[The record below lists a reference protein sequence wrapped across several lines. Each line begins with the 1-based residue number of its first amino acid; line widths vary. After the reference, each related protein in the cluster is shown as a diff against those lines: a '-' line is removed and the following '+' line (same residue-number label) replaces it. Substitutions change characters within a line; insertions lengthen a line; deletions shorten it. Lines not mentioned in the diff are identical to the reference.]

1 MPLPSPLT
9 TRPFTTLLLCG
20 ALVHGMA
27 VAQTTAA
34 TLGDTQA
41 PEAAAG
47 AATAPGAPR
56 SPLWE
61 AGFFAVGGS
70 QQAYPGAKQQVR
82 SAIALPFLVYRGQ
95 VLRAEQGTV
104 GVRAARTQNIEL
116 DIGLS
121 GSFGSAASDNDV
133 RRGLPNIGT
142 LVEFGPRL
150 RWNLGPAPWGGGL
163 SLALPARGVFDI
175 TDGMRFRGVA
185 VEPVLGWGNRTAG
198 GWGYGAS
205 LGLLLGS
212 TRLNDTFYGVA
223 PAYATATRPAYE
235 ARSGVI
241 ATRLAFNLSKR
252 LSTDWRFFAYARV
265 DTVEGAANRR
275 SPLVDRPTGASAG
288 LGLSWTWLRSDDAA
302 QP

>member
-1 MPLPSPLT
+1 MPLPASPPL
-9 TRPFTTLLLCG
+9 RPVATLLLCG
-20 ALVHGMA
+20 ALVHGSA
-27 VAQTTAA
+27 RSQTAA
-34 TLGDTQA
+34 DTLADTQP
-41 PEAAAG
+41 PEAG
-47 AATAPGAPR
+47 AAGQGATR
-56 SPLWE
+56 APLWE

-70 QQAYPGAKQQVR
+70 QQAYPGAKQRVR

-95 VLRAEQGTV
+95 LVRADEGTV

-163 SLALPARGVFDI
+163 RLALPARGVFDI

-185 VEPVLGWGNRTAG
+185 VEPVLGWGARTAG

-205 LGLLLGS
+205 MGLLLGS
-212 TRLNDTFYGVA
+212 RRLGDTFYGVA
-223 PAYATATRPAYE
+223 PAYATATRPAYD
-235 ARSGVI
+235 ARAGLI

-252 LSTDWRFFAYARV
+252 LSTDWRFFAYARI
-265 DTVEGAANRR
+265 DTVEGAANRH

-288 LGLSWTWLRSDDAA
+288 LGLSWTWLRSEDPA